1 MKREVRLLGID
12 DGPFIRGEKKNVLV
26 VGTIFRGGNF
36 MDGLLSTYV
45 KQDGSNATTKLIS
58 LVNRAKFKPQLQCIL
73 LNGIALGGFNVVDIK
88 KLWQKTKLPV
98 ICVIRAMPDLKKI
111 RQALS
116 HVSGAQRKWSLILH
130 APPIKKI
137 DQVYCQWVGI
147 HEEKVCKIIAIST
160 THGKIPEPLR
170 IAHII
175 ARGIVMGESK
185 GRA

>member
-1 MKREVRLLGID
+1 MKREVRLLGVD

-26 VGTIFRGGNF
+26 VGTIFRGGHF

-45 KQDGSNATTKLIS
+45 RQDGNNATTKLIT
-58 LVNRAKFKPQLQCIL
+58 LVNKAKFRPQLQCML
-73 LNGIALGGFNVVDIK
+73 LNGIAFGGFNVVDVRT
-88 KLWQKTKLPV
+88 LWKKTKLPV
-98 ICVIRAMPDLKKI
+98 ICVIRTMPDFKKI
-111 RQALS
+111 KQALS
-116 HVSGAQRKWSLILH
+116 HVSGAQRKWSLIER

-137 DQVYCQWVGI
+137 GQVYCQWIGI
-147 HEEKVCKIIAIST
+147 REEKVKRIIVLST
-160 THGKIPEPLR
+160 THSKIPEPLR